1 MKNRILRVLQILFWL
16 LFLAGIVWNALYLHH
31 VLDDGKYYAHLTF
44 LIMLLLKVIGFMMM
58 FCIVFSA
65 DL

>member
-44 LIMLLLKVIGFMMM
+44 LIMLLLTGIP
-58 FCIVFSA
+58 IALHQFSNHNKE
-65 DL
+65 